1 MDTDAIMR
9 EMQAAFRVEA
19 EELVTDLEES
29 LLKLESD
36 NTNSDLI
43 DRVFRSLHTL
53 KGSGSSGGF
62 LKLAAFLHIFEDAF
76 NLAREG
82 KMIVSQELIELSLQ
96 TVDRITQ
103 FVGEAPSS
111 GFDKAAI
118 EADPILIGLKKI
130 MPQNG
135 SGPIQ
140 AEDGGNVRKADSK
153 LNLYTI
159 SFKPFENFGE
169 FGNEP
174 ISVLDELREHGN
186 SSIEGYGTVPP
197 LGQFD
202 TEKTYLAWEIKLYS
216 KTSYE
221 DIEEVFS
228 FVEMDAD
235 IKIES
240 TPRDRDETSN
250 DESLFDTDLLS
261 DFYKEALP
269 ILGGLRKMAHE
280 NSTSCNWIKIGNA
293 VHALNGVCGILISTA
308 NTLVPK
314 LHPLVILSHLCEATE
329 DLAKSQQDS
338 FHKTYPELVGNI
350 SKNLDELFYAFCL
363 KYRSLDLEEEL
374 LRNLNLDPELFCS
387 SCQNQ
392 SATDIPPEQEA
403 FTNVLEQ
410 SIAMLEN
417 CSSVLTDDNF
427 LSELKIIER
436 GFNNIERAALSND
449 DTSLLDVCSKFK
461 KQNKGR
467 TDGGASTFNKF
478 ITPLI
483 DELKEVTKNEATPK
497 SPANTEFEK
506 PQETTQQKTK
516 SSLRVDEEKIDRLMR
531 AVGELLVA
539 RGAFPLIAKNVA
551 DNHGLSAIAQELRE
565 AGSNVARLADELQGA
580 VMSIR
585 MRPLQGLFQRF
596 PRLVRDVSKK
606 LGKDINLVLEGED
619 TELDKSMVEQLGD
632 PLVHIIR
639 NALDHGVETAEE
651 RAATEKNQTS
661 TIKLGAYTEGST
673 VAIKISDDGRGLDP
687 QILKLKA
694 LEKGLITQA
703 EADTMPDTIAQEI
716 IMRPGFSTAA
726 AVTDLSGRGVGMD
739 VVANNIRKLHGTIE
753 IDSVLGKGTT
763 FTLRLPT
770 SLLVSEAIL
779 IKSGEEEYLI
789 PTDSVASLEKMP
801 LTEMRTHAGTRM
813 MTIRDEVVN
822 LVDLRELLATER
834 ENETLPSTLNIA
846 LIHTSQGRLG
856 LIVDKFQSQE
866 DIVVKPLSGELSSV
880 KLFSGVSI
888 MGDGRVVPVVNALEI
903 HSFYLKTAR
912 NDAERLLKPQA
923 Q

>member
-9 EMQAAFRVEA
+9 EMQSAFRVEA

-82 KMIVSQELIELSLQ
+82 KMQVSQELIDLSLQ

-111 GFDKAAI
+111 EFDKSAI
-118 EADPILIGLKKI
+118 ENDPILIELKKI
-130 MPQNG
+130 MPNSG
-135 SGPIQ
+135 SGST
-140 AEDGGNVRKADSK
+140 AEEQSGSQENAEITRT
-153 LNLYTI
+153 LYTI
-159 SFKPFENFGE
+159 NFRPFENFGE

-174 ISVLDELREHGN
+174 ISVLDELREHGQC
-186 SSIEGYGTVPP
+186 SIEGSGDIPK
-197 LGQFD
+197 LQNFD
-202 TEKTYLAWEIKLYS
+202 PEKTYLAWSIRLYS
-216 KTSYE
+216 QSPYE

-235 IKIES
+235 IQIAPS
-240 TPRDRDETSN
+240 PRELDEVSN
-250 DESLFDTDLLS
+250 SETLFDS
-261 DFYKEALP
+261 EIFADFKKEAIV
-269 ILGGLRKMAHE
+269 ILNRFRNRNITESPEYHWSDIEDDA
-280 NSTSCNWIKIGNA
+280 
-293 VHALNGVCGILISTA
+293 HALNGVCGILVSTA
-308 NTLVPK
+308 TELISK
-314 LHPLVILSHLCEATE
+314 LHPLVTLSHICEATE
-329 DLAKSQQDS
+329 DLAQTNQAASK
-338 FHKTYPELVGNI
+338 ELSPDLIGKI
-350 SKNLDELFYAFCL
+350 TT
-363 KYRSLDLEEEL
+363 SLEEL
-374 LRNLNLDPELFCS
+374 LYAFILGYRPL
-387 SCQNQ
+387 
-392 SATDIPPEQEA
+392 EQEA
-403 FTNVLEQ
+403 EFLESLSLDPALFQSSEQTGQSNEVEPDQEAFKNVFEQ
-410 SIAMLEN
+410 SVAMLEN
-417 CSSVLTDDNF
+417 CSKVLTEDN
-427 LSELKIIER
+427 LSNEFTIIER
-436 GFNNIERAALSND
+436 GFSNIERAAKSSENTELIQ
-449 DTSLLDVCSKFK
+449 LCSKFK
-461 KQNKGR
+461 KQNKHELVN
-467 TDGGASTFNKF
+467 GATAFNNF

-483 DELKEVTKNEATPK
+483 DELKKVSPLERSTP
-497 SPANTEFEK
+497 AA
-506 PQETTQQKTK
+506 PQTTPDTVQDAKQEKTK
-516 SSLRVDEEKIDRLMR
+516 SSLRVDEDKIDRLMR

-565 AGSNVARLADELQGA
+565 AGGNVARLADELQGA

-606 LGKDINLVLEGED
+606 LGKNINLVLEGED

-651 RAATEKNQTS
+651 RAATDKPKTS
-661 TIKLGAYTEGST
+661 TIKLGAYTEGTT
-673 VAIKISDDGRGLDP
+673 VAIKIEDDGRGLDP
-687 QILKLKA
+687 ERLKVKA

-703 EADTMPDTIAQEI
+703 EADAMPEHVAQEI
-716 IMRPGFSTAA
+716 IMRPGFSTAES
-726 AVTDLSGRGVGMD
+726 VTDLSGRGVGMD

-753 IDSVLGKGTT
+753 IESTFGKGTT

-779 IKSGEEEYLI
+779 IKSGKEEYLV
-789 PTDSVASLEKMP
+789 PTGSVASLEKMP
-801 LTEMRTHAGTRM
+801 ASEMRSHAGTRM

-822 LVDLRELLATER
+822 LVDLRELLSTPR
-834 ENETLPSTLNIA
+834 ENDELPSLLNIA
-846 LIHTSQGRLG
+846 LIQTNQGRLG
-856 LIVDKFQSQE
+856 LIVDKFLSQE
-866 DIVVKPLSGELSSV
+866 DIVVKPLSGELSTV
-880 KLFSGVSI
+880 RLFSGVSI

-903 HSFYLKTAR
+903 HSFYLKTAQSE
-912 NDAERLLKPQA
+912 AERLLQSQA
-923 Q
+923 